1 MRSDAMLAA
10 RRMPRQK
17 STDPAAPGSV
27 AGRQGSTDRSARAT
41 DRQRHGAQRAT
52 PHRTSDTAFAQAA
65 RLYDPRCITRA
76 QMASMAALLLGH
88 GVISDRDHLI
98 LQTDPTAG
106 RMAVARDLAAPRDAI
121 KDWQTRRETDM
132 GRGRIRAVEAST
144 RALAIL
150 GRIAALR
157 DTETGPEAEGRSC

>member
-1 MRSDAMLAA
+1 
-10 RRMPRQK
+10 
-17 STDPAAPGSV
+17 
-27 AGRQGSTDRSARAT
+27 
-41 DRQRHGAQRAT
+41 
-52 PHRTSDTAFAQAA
+52 
-65 RLYDPRCITRA
+65 
-76 QMASMAALLLGH
+76 MASMAALLLGH
-88 GVISDRDHLI
+88 GAISDRDHLI

-121 KDWQTRRETDM
+121 KDWQARRETDM

-157 DTETGPEAEGRSC
+157 DTETGAERDG